1 MSRFLI
7 SSRCECQA
15 SLSATLD
22 EHRHVLSGW
31 ATRRSSKELAPAHS
45 INAHLDRFDV
55 GWLCPFCG
63 RNTLR
68 TFYAGALRTAP
79 PQSPK
84 STGGHGGGGTGH
96 GSTQAA

>member
-22 EHRHVLSGW
+22 ESRHVVAGW
-31 ATRRSSKELAPAHS
+31 ATRGRSATPDSSGRELSPAHS

-55 GWLCPFCG
+55 AWLCPFCG

-68 TFYAGALRTAP
+68 TFYAGALKQRPAVPVGSDAERAP
-79 PQSPK
+79 GAS
-84 STGGHGGGGTGH
+84 
-96 GSTQAA
+96 

>member
-31 ATRRSSKELAPAHS
+31 AGKQGVKELAPAHS

-68 TFYAGALRTAP
+68 TFYAGALRSAP
-79 PQSPK
+79 NRPSNNEP
-84 STGGHGGGGTGH
+84 GGD